1 MEKSKIKLPNA
12 KKLADPPEII
22 MVPPVFA
29 IKKPETAMSMFFE
42 GFDKVLEKYKDIDTD
57 AEVKKGLEDLEAHLN
72 LKEKKEATEKII
84 YLSPVSPD
92 KAEEAAS
99 KYVGLVDSTS
109 SLLITGLIA
118 AEAASLGQLDVTLNN
133 VMDHPVVRA
142 AFSNAERIHAALL
155 SEGIYPAYRYK
166 ILKDYQPLRADVQV
180 VVENFVKG
188 IMTFDEFLD
197 HIEYLGYD
205 TDEAVKLAN
214 AALRY
219 PDPQVILD
227 LNRRGI
233 VPDKDLYDWL
243 RRTGLHPNA
252 VDAFSHL
259 KWQLPGYQD
268 IISVYMREGYLE
280 DKWVEI
286 PQEFIDYMQQLGYSP
301 EWAKRLWGKHWVL
314 PGVELLYEMF
324 WKKIISYDDMVK
336 MLKYHDFEP
345 VWRERLIQNAYRT
358 IPRVDL
364 RRAYRYGIIDATSLT
379 ERYEWLGYKPE
390 DAAKMGSIAVRE
402 SLDRYYTRL
411 ETVARQAY
419 RKGLLSREGFEQIL
433 RQINT
438 PEAAISLALEAED
451 LARSADVREP
461 AEEPPTL
468 TVSQILSLYKERLI
482 SREVA
487 SAKLRMKGYSEED
500 LSFLLRLSEPKPEP
514 VEVNRELISAASQLY
529 REGFMSKEEF
539 AGYLRKAGLSPS
551 EIDMKIASEDLRYRY
566 DYLKDLIALAKEAY
580 KKDIY
585 TQEELEGYLLYYGMQ
600 YERVKALSALE
611 QLRKLPKPKGAG

>member
-12 KKLADPPEII
+12 KASEDPPEVFR
-22 MVPPVFA
+22 VPSLA
-29 IKKPETAMSMFFE
+29 LLKPPEARTSFFFD
-42 GFDKVLEKYKDIDTD
+42 GFDKVLEKYKDVDTD
-57 AEVKKGLEDLEAHLN
+57 AEVKKGLEDLGAHLQ
-72 LKEKKEATEKII
+72 LKEKKEAKSKII
-84 YLSPVSPD
+84 ALSPVSPE

-99 KYVGLVDSTS
+99 KYASLVDAASA
-109 SLLITGLIA
+109 LLITGLIA
-118 AEAASLGQLDVTLNN
+118 AEAASLGQLDITLNN

-142 AFSNAERIHAALL
+142 AFSNAERIHAAVL

-166 ILKDYQPLRADVQV
+166 ILKDYQPLKAEAQII
-180 VVENFVKG
+180 VENFVKG
-188 IMTFDEFLD
+188 LITFAEFLD
-197 HIEYLGYD
+197 QIEYLGYD
-205 TDEAVKLAN
+205 TDEAVKMAN
-214 AALRY
+214 AAYRY
-219 PDPQVILD
+219 PGFSD
-227 LNRRGI
+227 LLEMVRRGI
-233 VPDKDLYDWL
+233 ISPETFYTWT
-243 RRTGLHPNA
+243 RRSGLHPHT
-252 VDAFSHL
+252 VGPLSL
-259 KWQLPGYQD
+259 LRWQLPGYQD
-268 IISVYMREGYLE
+268 IISVYMREGYLP

-286 PQEFIDYMQQLGYSP
+286 PQEFIDYMAKLGYDS

-314 PGVELLYEMF
+314 PSVGLLYEMF
-324 WKKIISYDDMVK
+324 WKKIITYDDMVQ

-364 RRAYRYGIIDATSLT
+364 RRAYRYGITDITELT

-390 DAAKMGSIAVRE
+390 DAAKMATIAVRE

-419 RKGLLSREGFEQIL
+419 RKGLLDRAGFEQIL

-438 PEAAISLALEAED
+438 PEAAISLALMAED
-451 LARSADVREP
+451 LAKAADVREP

-487 SAKLRMKGYSEED
+487 SAKLRAKGYSEED
-500 LSFLLRLSEPKPEP
+500 LSFLLSLSEPRPEP
-514 VEVNRELISAASQLY
+514 VEVNRELVSAASQLY
-529 REGFMSKEEF
+529 REGFMSKDEF
-539 AGYLRKAGLSPS
+539 AAYLRKAGLNPS

-566 DYLKDLIALAKEAY
+566 DYLKDLVALAKEAY
-580 KKDIY
+580 KKDVY
-585 TQEELEGYLLYYGMQ
+585 TAEEMEGYLLYYGMQ

-611 QLRKLPKPKGAG
+611 QLRKLPKPKEAG

>member
-1 MEKSKIKLPNA
+1 
-12 KKLADPPEII
+12 
-22 MVPPVFA
+22 MVEP
-29 IKKPETAMSMFFE
+29 
-42 GFDKVLEKYKDIDTD
+42 
-57 AEVKKGLEDLEAHLN
+57 
-72 LKEKKEATEKII
+72 
-84 YLSPVSPD
+84 LS
-92 KAEEAAS
+92 
-99 KYVGLVDSTS
+99 
-109 SLLITGLIA
+109 
-118 AEAASLGQLDVTLNN
+118 QL
-133 VMDHPVVRA
+133 R
-142 AFSNAERIHAALL
+142 
-155 SEGIYPAYRYK
+155 
-166 ILKDYQPLRADVQV
+166 
-180 VVENFVKG
+180 
-188 IMTFDEFLD
+188 
-197 HIEYLGYD
+197 
-205 TDEAVKLAN
+205 
-214 AALRY
+214 
-219 PDPQVILD
+219 
-227 LNRRGI
+227 
-233 VPDKDLYDWL
+233 
-243 RRTGLHPNA
+243 
-252 VDAFSHL
+252 
-259 KWQLPGYQD
+259 WQLPGYQD
-268 IISVYMREGYLE
+268 IISIYMREGYLE

-358 IPRVDL
+358 IPRIEL

-402 SLDRYYTRL
+402 SLDPYYTRL

-438 PEAAISLALEAED
+438 PEPAISLALEAED
-451 LARSADVREP
+451 LAKSADVREP

-487 SAKLRMKGYSEED
+487 SIKLRAKGYSEED
-500 LSFLLRLSEPKPEP
+500 LSFLLSLSEPKPEP
-514 VEVNRELISAASQLY
+514 VEVNRELISAASHLY
-529 REGFMSKEEF
+529 REGFMPKEEF
-539 AGYLRKAGLSPS
+539 AAYLRKAGLSPS

-566 DYLKDLIALAKEAY
+566 DYLKDLVALAKEAY
-580 KKDIY
+580 KKDVY
-585 TQEELEGYLLYYGMQ
+585 TQEEMEGYLLYYGMQ